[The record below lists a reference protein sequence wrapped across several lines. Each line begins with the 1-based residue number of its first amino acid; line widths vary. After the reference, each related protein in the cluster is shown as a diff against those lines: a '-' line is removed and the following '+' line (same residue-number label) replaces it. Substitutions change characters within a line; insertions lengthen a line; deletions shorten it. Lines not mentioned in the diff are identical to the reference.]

1 MGHQTGR
8 EAAFQAARLRQ
19 PILELER
26 KAAKAR
32 RRQQIWT
39 AEELDLA
46 KAKAHELWSGIQWE

>member
-1 MGHQTGR
+1 M
-8 EAAFQAARLRQ
+8 EADRKALLRAARQRQ
-19 PILELER
+19 PLAELER

-46 KAKAHELWSGIQWE
+46 KAEAADLIANIQWE